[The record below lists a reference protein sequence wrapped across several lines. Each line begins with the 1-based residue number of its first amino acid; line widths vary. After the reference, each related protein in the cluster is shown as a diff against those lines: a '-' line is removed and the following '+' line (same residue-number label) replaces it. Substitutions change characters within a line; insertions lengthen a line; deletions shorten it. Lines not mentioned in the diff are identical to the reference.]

1 MNIADFFK
9 NLLNSLLDGSFER
22 MKIIK
27 SMNTA
32 FKDYFYSG
40 ELNRLCKVSISSGDP
55 DFAHEMSAF
64 FFRSGFKISIENDTN
79 LADSEVLEISKYILE
94 NKPFIKQLM
103 TMGFDTLIIQG
114 KNNKRGKVFSLKAY
128 SNLKNY
134 FLE

>member
-1 MNIADFFK
+1 
-9 NLLNSLLDGSFER
+9 
-22 MKIIK
+22 
-27 SMNTA
+27 MNTA

>member
-1 MNIADFFK
+1 MNIADFFR
-9 NLLNSLLDGSFER
+9 NLLNALLDGSFER

-27 SMNTA
+27 AMNTA

-40 ELNRLCKVSISSGDP
+40 ELNRLCKASISSGDP
-55 DFAHEMSAF
+55 DFSHEMSAF

-103 TMGFDTLIIQG
+103 TLGFDTLIIQG